1 MTCLF
6 KAGSFLISS
15 DLIASQLL
23 LDITHCTPLSLQ
35 SVSPSPH
42 LISSHVVSS
51 QRFSPHLI
59 SPSLISSH
67 VVSSQRFSPHLISPS
82 LISSHLISCLFSF
95 SKPFSADR
103 NCSHL
108 FSCHLSLSPLLS
120 AHLDSSLFSYSQPLH
135 STKLVSTQLLSALH
149 RSSHVRSSQ
158 LIPSHLIADFSGFLS
173 SSQLM
178 SAPLMSSHLFRPL
191 LTSSKLLSAL
201 LTSSQLISALLSSP
215 SDHLRISQKTCSKTG
230 SRRQSHEK
238 YNFIILK
245 PFEKQIQ
252 KENGKRQKEKVIENS
267 PSQLWRNH
275 SNAICKQQVLKDHG
289 TTTVGNSNI
298 EQQ

>member
-1 MTCLF
+1 MF
-6 KAGSFLISS
+6 F
-15 DLIASQLL
+15 
-23 LDITHCTPLSLQ
+23 P
-35 SVSPSPH
+35 
-42 LISSHVVSS
+42 
-51 QRFSPHLI
+51 
-59 SPSLISSH
+59 
-67 VVSSQRFSPHLISPS
+67 
-82 LISSHLISCLFSF
+82 F

-120 AHLDSSLFSYSQPLH
+120 AHLNSSLFSYSQPLH

-238 YNFIILK
+238 YQCIILK

-252 KENGKRQKEKVIENS
+252 KENGKSQKEKVIENS
-267 PSQLWRNH
+267 SSQLWRNH

-289 TTTVGNSNI
+289 TTTVRNSNI
-298 EQQ
+298 EQQWRSHPNAICKQREKELRSQQQLRAILMQPLQ